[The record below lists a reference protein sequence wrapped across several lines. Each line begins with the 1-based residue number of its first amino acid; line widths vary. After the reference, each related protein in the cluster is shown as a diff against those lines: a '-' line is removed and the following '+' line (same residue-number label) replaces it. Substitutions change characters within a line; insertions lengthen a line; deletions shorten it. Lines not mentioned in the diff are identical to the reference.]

1 MFAGLTKGNS
11 HFTDL
16 ILNFYA
22 EMIGFIDEGR
32 VVCIVYLYFRQAFNT
47 VLQKNVLLREADE
60 VSTE

>member
-1 MFAGLTKGNS
+1 MFAGLTKRNS

-32 VVCIVYLYFRQAFNT
+32 VVCIVCLYFRQAFNT